1 MPPEAS
7 TYIPTTPG
15 TTGTTVVTTP
25 GIPTPFDCNFEKDLC
40 RWTQD
45 KTDIFDWT
53 RASGP
58 TGTGK
63 TGPTNDH
70 TVQNGKSNIY
80 YYYTCKCLISI

>member
-1 MPPEAS
+1 M
-7 TYIPTTPG
+7 
-15 TTGTTVVTTP
+15 TTP
-25 GIPTPFDCNFEKDLC
+25 GIATPYDCNFESGGIC

-53 RASGP
+53 FSSGP

-70 TVQNGKSNIY
+70 TFQNGKIGM
-80 YYYTCKCLISI
+80 ISKLVIRISS